1 MQRTECCCMLC
12 AFVLDCRGWEGRRF
26 PWCFSTPYPLRR
38 SNLRSSR
45 WATRSSFALV
55 CMPAPPCPSL
65 PLHCTRFLS
74 LVHAHELTTPL
85 PRALQVGIWAL
96 STPTKTP
103 EYPLAQNSTLFLV
116 VPVAFSESWVV
127 KIVGDRSVSGTR
139 CGRAQGGSLRGLF
152 WDYMLCCC
160 IVIIVWCG
168 VFVTMWY
175 EAVVITIW
183 AHLVASGLYYI

>member
-1 MQRTECCCMLC
+1 
-12 AFVLDCRGWEGRRF
+12 
-26 PWCFSTPYPLRR
+26 
-38 SNLRSSR
+38 
-45 WATRSSFALV
+45 
-55 CMPAPPCPSL
+55 MPAPPCPSL

-96 STPTKTP
+96 STPTKTL
-103 EYPLAQNSTLFLV
+103 EYPLAQNSILFLV
-116 VPVAFSESWVV
+116 VPVVFAESWVV

-175 EAVVITIW
+175 EAVVITMW
-183 AHLVASGLYYI
+183 DHLVASGLYYI